1 MEDISLSD
9 ITVGGQPLED
19 NSPTPTDESPTVNQE
34 ETQVSSETTQ
44 ESDVQQDSQQES
56 FNDEADIA
64 DSEVAQEVD
73 SQDYDETSYTESYGG
88 YSEEEMQSASEF
100 IGNYTNNVY
109 SSADELIDAHDIL
122 YDQVEELKAQ
132 LEQSQSAQPQ
142 AEEYDEFLQG
152 LIDYYKSTGDVTP
165 YLEAKSVDYTSMSDL
180 DIVRYDMR
188 KQYPEMSDKNFERL
202 FDREV
207 IQKYQLDSNRYG
219 EDEIELG
226 QELLKTEA
234 ARKRNELVEN
244 QKKFALPERE
254 DNSEQMQAEAQQ
266 AREQWIESV
275 QSHPTTKELLDNQ
288 RVIIEYNGK
297 PFAYEVDNT
306 DAVVEMTIDNTK
318 FFQLFQSED
327 GQIDYDKWY
336 RVLNYASNPG
346 VFERSLINHGKT
358 LGGKEVVK
366 EIKNPSRPQRGSS
379 SSTGDSNE
387 DFLRAALN
395 ALGR

>member
-44 ESDVQQDSQQES
+44 ESDVQQES

-73 SQDYDETSYTESYGG
+73 SQDYDETYPTESYGG

-122 YDQVEELKAQ
+122 YDRVEELQAQ
-132 LEQSQSAQPQ
+132 LEESQSAQPQ

-180 DIVRYDMR
+180 DVVRYDMR

-207 IQKYQLDSNRYG
+207 IQKYQLDENRYG

-226 QELLKTEA
+226 KELLKSEA
-234 ARKRNELVEN
+234 SRKRQSLIED
-244 QKKFALPERE
+244 QSKFAIPQRE
-254 DNSEQMQAEAQQ
+254 DNSAQTQAEAEQ
-266 AREQWIESV
+266 ARQQWTQSV

-288 RVIIEYNGK
+288 RVVINYNGE

-318 FFQLFQSED
+318 FFQLFQTED
-327 GQIDYDKWY
+327 GQVDYDRWY

-346 VFERSLINHGKT
+346 LFERSLINHGKT

>member
-44 ESDVQQDSQQES
+44 ESDVQQES

-122 YDQVEELKAQ
+122 YDRVEELQAQ
-132 LEQSQSAQPQ
+132 LEESQSAQPQ

-180 DIVRYDMR
+180 DVVRYDMR

-207 IQKYQLDSNRYG
+207 IQKYQLDENRYG

-226 QELLKTEA
+226 KELLKSEA
-234 ARKRNELVEN
+234 SRKRQSLIED
-244 QKKFALPERE
+244 QSKFAIPQRE
-254 DNSEQMQAEAQQ
+254 DNSAQTQAEAEQ
-266 AREQWIESV
+266 ARQQWTQSV

-288 RVIIEYNGK
+288 RVVINYNGE

-318 FFQLFQSED
+318 FFQLFQTED
-327 GQIDYDKWY
+327 GQVDYDRWY

-346 VFERSLINHGKT
+346 LFERSLINHGKT

>member
-44 ESDVQQDSQQES
+44 ESDVQQES

-64 DSEVAQEVD
+64 DSEFAEEVD
-73 SQDYDETSYTESYGG
+73 SQDYDETSSTESYGG

-132 LEQSQSAQPQ
+132 LEQNQSAQPQ
-142 AEEYDEFLQG
+142 VEEYDEFLQG

-180 DIVRYDMR
+180 DVVRYDMR

-207 IQKYQLDSNRYG
+207 IQKYQLDENRYG

-226 QELLKTEA
+226 KELLKSEA
-234 ARKRNELVEN
+234 SRKRQSLIED
-244 QKKFALPERE
+244 QSKFAIPQRE
-254 DNSEQMQAEAQQ
+254 DNSAQTQAEAEQ
-266 AREQWIESV
+266 ARQQWTQSV

-288 RVIIEYNGK
+288 RVVINYNGE

-318 FFQLFQSED
+318 FFQLFQTED
-327 GQIDYDKWY
+327 GQVDYDRWY

-346 VFERSLINHGKT
+346 LFERSLINHGKT